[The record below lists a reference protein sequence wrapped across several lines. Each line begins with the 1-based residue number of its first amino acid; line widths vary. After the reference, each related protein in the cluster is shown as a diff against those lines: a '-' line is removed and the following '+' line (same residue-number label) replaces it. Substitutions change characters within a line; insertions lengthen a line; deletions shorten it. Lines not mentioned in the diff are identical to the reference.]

1 MSYRENFDPALKNLS
16 FIAEAKMKVGI
27 VGRTGAGKS
36 TILQTLFR
44 LIECSAGKIE
54 IDGINIRELGLHI
67 LRKNI
72 AYIP

>member
-1 MSYRENFDPALKNLS
+1 
-16 FIAEAKMKVGI
+16 MKVGV

-36 TILQTLFR
+36 TILNVLFR
-44 LIECSAGKIE
+44 LTDPFEGDVM
-54 IDGINIRELGLHI
+54 IDGLDFKKVGLHL

>member
-1 MSYRENFDPALKNLS
+1 MSSRGNFDPALKNLS
-16 FIAEAKMKVGI
+16 FLAEAKMKIGI
-27 VGRTGAGKS
+27 VGRTGPGKS

-44 LIECSAGKIE
+44 LIEFSAGKIE